1 MQSTH
6 KDWRGKG
13 QFALVGTQRGT
24 YTFVYLSNMQQR
36 MEKKKGI
43 VGLISKSVPFL
54 FFMLFFLLVSFSPS
68 RLFYICYSCL
78 FPSPPPLLSFPSL
91 CLITLVLSFRVGLL
105 QSWCA
110 AYFCVTSRTHHTHA
124 TRTLEN
130 TLINTVST
138 AAHMLWQ
145 GYTHTIY
152 HSHAHTHI
160 SKLVSEHPEEVAT
173 VQNLFVT
180 PSHLCFAH
188 SVAQFNMAQHDMAHH
203 GSAPHA
209 ICQLNTIM
217 FR

>member
-1 MQSTH
+1 
-6 KDWRGKG
+6 
-13 QFALVGTQRGT
+13 
-24 YTFVYLSNMQQR
+24 
-36 MEKKKGI
+36 
-43 VGLISKSVPFL
+43 
-54 FFMLFFLLVSFSPS
+54 MLFFLLVSFSPS

-203 GSAPHA
+203 GSALHA

>member
-54 FFMLFFLLVSFSPS
+54 FFYVVFLACFFFSLQTIFTS
-68 RLFYICYSCL
+68 ATLAY
-78 FPSPPPLLSFPSL
+78 SPPPLLSFPSL

-138 AAHMLWQ
+138 AAHML
-145 GYTHTIY
+145 
-152 HSHAHTHI
+152 
-160 SKLVSEHPEEVAT
+160 
-173 VQNLFVT
+173 
-180 PSHLCFAH
+180 
-188 SVAQFNMAQHDMAHH
+188 
-203 GSAPHA
+203 
-209 ICQLNTIM
+209 
-217 FR
+217 

>member
-36 MEKKKGI
+36 MEKKRYCWFNFQ
-43 VGLISKSVPFL
+43 VS
-54 FFMLFFLLVSFSPS
+54 SFSF
-68 RLFYICYSCL
+68 FYVVFLACFFFSLQTIFTSATLAY
-78 FPSPPPLLSFPSL
+78 SPPPLLSFPSL

>member
-1 MQSTH
+1 
-6 KDWRGKG
+6 
-13 QFALVGTQRGT
+13 
-24 YTFVYLSNMQQR
+24 MQQR
-36 MEKKKGI
+36 MKKKKGI

-54 FFMLFFLLVSFSPS
+54 FLCCFSCLFLFLPPDY
-68 RLFYICYSCL
+68 FYICYSCL

>member
-78 FPSPPPLLSFPSL
+78 FPSSPSLLSISL
-91 CLITLVLSFRVGLL
+91 SYHTCSLF
-105 QSWCA
+105 QSWPA
-110 AYFCVTSRTHHTHA
+110 
-124 TRTLEN
+124 
-130 TLINTVST
+130 
-138 AAHMLWQ
+138 
-145 GYTHTIY
+145 
-152 HSHAHTHI
+152 
-160 SKLVSEHPEEVAT
+160 SKLVCSVFLCH
-173 VQNLFVT
+173 LKDS
-180 PSHLCFAH
+180 SHTRHTYTWKYTHKYSVH
-188 SVAQFNMAQHDMAHH
+188 SCTYALTRIYTHNISLTCAYTH
-203 GSAPHA
+203 
-209 ICQLNTIM
+209 I
-217 FR
+217 